1 MNVCSPIALNAISS
15 ENELIVYIEMMRTGG
30 QTKTGTKR
38 KRRKKRSGIS
48 IRWDRKESKID
59 ECRSNQRAC
68 ARTWTQ
74 QTRKKRPSTSLEM
87 VFGGKK
93 THHQIG
99 VCTHWKCEHSQ
110 IETVIFQVFQSIRYL
125 TWIIFTISQWV
136 EQKKCSVFHNELPSQ
151 PLEKRERKKYL
162 EQKSSNV
169 KWLRGCW
176 FEHQPRKYLELIS
189 ARLIPI
195 NYWISTF
202 GAPCGD
208 DDVKLFELIFISL
221 LSRSICINCW
231 PENHRVSVPVQKI
244 LILAWAV
251 HYGKKKKLYTYTYGW
266 YMLCPIRE
274 WRKKNW
280 N

>member
-15 ENELIVYIEMMRTGG
+15 ENELIVYIYIEMMRIGG

-59 ECRSNQRAC
+59 ECRSNQCAC
-68 ARTWTQ
+68 TRTWAQ
-74 QTRKKRPSTSLEM
+74 QNRKKRPSTSLEM

-93 THHQIG
+93 NTPSNRCAYSLKMRTLSNWNGHF
-99 VCTHWKCEHSQ
+99 S
-110 IETVIFQVFQSIRYL
+110 SIP
-125 TWIIFTISQWV
+125 IDTISDMNYLHYFSMSRT
-136 EQKKCSVFHNELPSQ
+136 KKCSVFHNELPSQ

-189 ARLIPI
+189 AWLIPI

-208 DDVKLFELIFISL
+208 DDAKLFELIFISL

-266 YMLCPIRE
+266 DMLCSIRE
-274 WRKKNW
+274 
-280 N
+280 

>member
-99 VCTHWKCEHSQ
+99 VRTHWKCEHSQ

-136 EQKKCSVFHNELPSQ
+136 EQK
-151 PLEKRERKKYL
+151 
-162 EQKSSNV
+162 NV
-169 KWLRGCW
+169 P
-176 FEHQPRKYLELIS
+176 F
-189 ARLIPI
+189 
-195 NYWISTF
+195 
-202 GAPCGD
+202 
-208 DDVKLFELIFISL
+208 FIMSCH
-221 LSRSICINCW
+221 LSRWKKESERNIWNKNQATWNGWEDVDLNINQGSILNSFQLDW
-231 PENHRVSVPVQKI
+231 FR
-244 LILAWAV
+244 
-251 HYGKKKKLYTYTYGW
+251 
-266 YMLCPIRE
+266 
-274 WRKKNW
+274 
-280 N
+280 